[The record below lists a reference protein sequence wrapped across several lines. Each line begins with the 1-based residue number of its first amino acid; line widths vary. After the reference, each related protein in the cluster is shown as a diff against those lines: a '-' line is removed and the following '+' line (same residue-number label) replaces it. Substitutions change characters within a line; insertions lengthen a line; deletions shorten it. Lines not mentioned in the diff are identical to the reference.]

1 MITQIETRNVQG
13 SLLGLNVEDVT
24 DGFVLEDVDGLHPVK
39 ATIVSS
45 SFANLDKQEYQ
56 SSRRESRDIT
66 ITIGM
71 EPDYSS
77 QTVSDLRK
85 RLYGYFMPKS
95 PVNLRLV
102 DSDGLE
108 VEINGW
114 VESCEAPLWAKEPQM
129 IVVVRCLDSDFV
141 ELDPTVVPGNTVST
155 VTEFEINYDGNVDT
169 GIEFVLNVNRT
180 LGAFAIYQTPPD
192 NTSRVIEFAS
202 SLVAG
207 DILTIGTTPGE
218 KEVVLTHLGVDTSV
232 LWAISPQSNWLTL
245 MPGVNKFRV
254 YATGA
259 AIPFTITYKTRYG
272 GL

>member
-1 MITQIETRNVQG
+1 MITLLEARNVQG
-13 SLLGLNVEDVT
+13 SLLGLTVDDVSE
-24 DGFVLEDVDGLHPVK
+24 GLVLEDVDGLHPVK

-66 ITIGM
+66 ITIGL
-71 EPDYSS
+71 EPDYTET
-77 QTVSDLRK
+77 TVSDLRK

-95 PVNLRLV
+95 AVNLRLV
-102 DSDGLE
+102 DSDDLE
-108 VEINGW
+108 VEINGR

-155 VTEFEINYDGNVDT
+155 VTEFEIDYDGNVET
-169 GIEFVLNVNRT
+169 GFEFVLNVNRT
-180 LGAFAIYQTPPD
+180 LGAFSVYQTPPD
-192 NTSRVIEFAS
+192 NSSRVIEFEG

-207 DILTIGTTPGE
+207 DTLTITTIPGE
-218 KEVVLTHLGVDTSV
+218 KEVVLTHSGVDTSV
-232 LWAISPQSNWLTL
+232 LYAISPQSNWLEL
-245 MPGVNKFRV
+245 MQGVNKFRV